1 MLPPTALF
9 GLLLLLWLGVFALE
23 PPPPHASCG
32 PEGCYAVYFQ
42 RRSFLEAW
50 RSCREMGGNLATLKR
65 AEEATQVEQLLQ
77 SHAESG
83 MEQPRRLFWI
93 GLQRPPRQC
102 HPQRPLRG
110 FAWTTGEQET
120 SYTNWASS
128 AVGSNS
134 VGCSAPRCVVLDD
147 VDFEWIEGS
156 CTVPVDGL
164 LCHFTFRGMCP
175 GLDGAHSESR
185 GLRAVSYSTPFGPSG
200 PGLAFV
206 PFGTV
211 AAVICAGT
219 DPSGPSVASLLCLEK
234 EDGSVAWSETSG
246 ILCPEQSAHF
256 PMPSGC
262 EGDNGG
268 CQQLCLDEADDGG
281 YSCECHDGYYLL
293 PDGHSCA
300 QSSSAH
306 DPCPCPFGC
315 QTLPDGSQ
323 QCQCPA
329 GYEPSD
335 DHRDCLD
342 VDECAE
348 VPCDHQCENTE
359 GSFLCRCHL
368 GFGPSEED
376 PSQCTDT
383 DECQFPGVCQ
393 QMCVNYV
400 GGFECYCTEGYEL
413 DADGISCLLVANL
426 PPLAT
431 AESHPQGVGG
441 GYFQPFGHGWPPE
454 RDMEGRHFLDD
465 RWTASDAFSV
475 FRDVEADA
483 SPSIPDPRVV
493 PRMVPDTEPPDV
505 HLPPLDWSPTE
516 VEPQLPSLEL
526 EWKTSSVA
534 PTPGPTHTILPTSD
548 PTLSSES
555 NPDLTTPDTPTQPP
569 LLSTGLL
576 DVNKGAAVWRIRA
589 LPATPTPPSPTPIA
603 EESGAQVRRDDRW
616 LLVALLV
623 PLCVFLV
630 IMLALGI
637 VYCTRCG
644 AQAKTR
650 SVTQCYRWV
659 ISSAGKGAAP
669 PAPSSRPG
677 QGATCRTSV

>member
-1 MLPPTALF
+1 MLL
-9 GLLLLLWLGVFALE
+9 GLLLLLGPGVSAVE
-23 PPPPHASCG
+23 PPPPHASCSA
-32 PEGCYAVYFQ
+32 EACFAVYFQ
-42 RRSFLEAW
+42 RRTFLEAW
-50 RSCREMGGNLATLKR
+50 RSCRELGGNLATLKR
-65 AEEATQVEQLLQ
+65 DQEASQVGHLLRSQAEPRTER
-77 SHAESG
+77 
-83 MEQPRRLFWI
+83 PRRLFWI

-110 FAWTTGEQET
+110 FAWTTGDQDT
-120 SYTNWASS
+120 GYTNWASS
-128 AVGSNS
+128 AVGSS
-134 VGCSAPRCVVLDD
+134 AAGCSAPRCVVLDD
-147 VDFEWIEGS
+147 VDLEWIEGS
-156 CTVPVDGL
+156 CTVPVDGF
-164 LCHFTFRGMCP
+164 LCRFAFRGMCP
-175 GLDGAHSESR
+175 GLDGVSGDVRGLDGVR

-200 PGLAFV
+200 PGLTFV

-211 AAVICAGT
+211 AAVVCAGT

-234 EDGSVAWSETSG
+234 EDGSVSWSETAG
-246 ILCPEQSAHF
+246 LPCPEQSARF
-256 PMPSGC
+256 PTPGGC

-268 CQQLCLDEADDGG
+268 CQQLCLDEADDDGVDGG

-300 QSSSAH
+300 ESFSDH

-315 QTLPDGSQ
+315 QASPDGSQ
-323 QCQCPA
+323 HCQCPA

-342 VDECAE
+342 VDECAD
-348 VPCDHQCENTE
+348 VPCEHQCENTE

-376 PSQCTDT
+376 PGQCADT

-426 PPLAT
+426 PALAT
-431 AESHPQGVGG
+431 AESHPEGAGG

-454 RDMEGRHFLDD
+454 RDFLDD
-465 RWTASDAFSV
+465 RWAASESFSV
-475 FRDVEADA
+475 FRDVKDYEEDA
-483 SPSIPDPRVV
+483 SSSAPDPRVV
-493 PRMVPDTEPPDV
+493 PRMVPDTEPPDA
-505 HLPPLDWSPTE
+505 
-516 VEPQLPSLEL
+516 EL
-526 EWKTSSVA
+526 EWTPQSSPVA
-534 PTPGPTHTILPTSD
+534 TTNRNPTHTPD
-548 PTLSSES
+548 PTQSQSS
-555 NPDLTTPDTPTQPP
+555 PVPTTPEKTTQPP
-569 LLSTGLL
+569 LLSTGLP
-576 DVNKGAAVWRIRA
+576 DVENGAVWRMRV
-589 LPATPTPPSPTPIA
+589 LPATPTPPPPPSPTLVA
-603 EESGAQVRRDDRW
+603 EQRRDDRW
-616 LLVALLV
+616 LLVTLLV

-644 AQAKTR
+644 AQAKAR

-659 ISSAGKGAAP
+659 SSSAGKGAPP
-669 PAPSSRPG
+669 PAPTT
-677 QGATCRTSV
+677 TCRTSV